1 MTDTRV
7 PGAAELIRRF
17 EAKEL
22 SSEESARD
30 IIRRERDNSTL
41 NAISS
46 FDPDLLVRDAREA
59 DRRRDEGDPG
69 AICGLPLV
77 VKDNIN
83 TVSFP
88 TTGGT
93 AALRGH
99 VPARNATV
107 IDRIEKAGGF
117 VGAKA
122 GMHELAFGI
131 TSNNAVTGAIRNPH
145 DPNKIPGGSSGGTA
159 AAVAA
164 GVFPAG
170 LGTDTGASVRLPA
183 ALCGVVGFRPTVGRY
198 AGDGVIPISHTR
210 DTVGTITRNVEDAVL
225 LDGVLGGEPFAAKGT
240 DLADVVL
247 GLCGEVHFENL
258 EPEVER
264 AIEAQL
270 GALQSAGA
278 KLVDISL
285 RDIWAHNEAFGF
297 PVALYEVM
305 RALPAYLREHAP
317 DVTFR
322 DLVGK
327 IGSPDVAAV
336 IASQFGEGAVSEAAY
351 REALDTHLPAM
362 RAIYAA
368 AFARH
373 DLTAIA
379 FPTAPLRARD
389 IGEDETVELNGERV
403 PTFPTYIRNTD
414 LGSNLGVPGI
424 SLPCQNVSGL
434 PVGLE
439 IDGAIGADQALLE
452 LASAVEETLSR

>member
-1 MTDTRV
+1 M
-7 PGAAELIRRF
+7 
-17 EAKEL
+17 
-22 SSEESARD
+22 
-30 IIRRERDNSTL
+30 
-41 NAISS
+41 
-46 FDPDLLVRDAREA
+46 
-59 DRRRDEGDPG
+59 
-69 AICGLPLV
+69 
-77 VKDNIN
+77 
-83 TVSFP
+83 
-88 TTGGT
+88 
-93 AALRGH
+93 
-99 VPARNATV
+99 
-107 IDRIEKAGGF
+107 
-117 VGAKA
+117 
-122 GMHELAFGI
+122 
-131 TSNNAVTGAIRNPH
+131 
-145 DPNKIPGGSSGGTA
+145 TA
-159 AAVAA
+159 AA
-164 GVFPAG
+164 FW
-170 LGTDTGASVRLPA
+170 
-183 ALCGVVGFRPTVGRY
+183 
-198 AGDGVIPISHTR
+198 
-210 DTVGTITRNVEDAVL
+210 
-225 LDGVLGGEPFAAKGT
+225 
-240 DLADVVL
+240 
-247 GLCGEVHFENL
+247 
-258 EPEVER
+258 ER
-264 AIEAQL
+264 IEAQL

-351 REALDTHLPAM
+351 REALNTHRPAM

-368 AFARH
+368 AFRRH